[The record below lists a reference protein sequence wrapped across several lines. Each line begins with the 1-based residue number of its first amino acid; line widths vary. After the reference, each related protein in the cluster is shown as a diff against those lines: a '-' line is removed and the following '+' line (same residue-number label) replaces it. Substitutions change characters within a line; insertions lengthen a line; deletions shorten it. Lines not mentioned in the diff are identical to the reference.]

1 MDRKDFWEGRTST
14 HGLVG
19 QMTWLEK
26 KEQAALAMQTRYRM
40 VRERRKFLHHMRR
53 AAAATTLQRSWRR
66 MVRLRKHMAAITLQR
81 KWRAVV
87 ERRRKHMAE
96 AILVN
101 EMEREEGEKEARKVA
116 EEEGQKKGEEKPLG
130 ERESMRSD
138 TGTEPLAQTFAR
150 RERRSYNFKRPS
162 YLSIP
167 SPSWEKARKVI
178 KGIKEFFHRGSSS
191 AGRERA
197 EGGDSRGGPNRELEK
212 NKAAKEVEEKAK
224 RDAEEGGKRREE
236 REDKELAQE
245 EMRAGPL
252 DGRQLK
258 LSPGRHPDKPDK

>member
-1 MDRKDFWEGRTST
+1 
-14 HGLVG
+14 
-19 QMTWLEK
+19 
-26 KEQAALAMQTRYRM
+26 
-40 VRERRKFLHHMRR
+40 
-53 AAAATTLQRSWRR
+53 
-66 MVRLRKHMAAITLQR
+66 MAAITLQR

-87 ERRRKHMAE
+87 ERRKHMAE

-116 EEEGQKKGEEKPLG
+116 EEDGQKKGEEKPLG
-130 ERESMRSD
+130 ERESMKPD
-138 TGTEPLAQTFAR
+138 TGTESLAQTFAR
-150 RERRSYNFKRPS
+150 HEHRSYNFKRPS
-162 YLSIP
+162 YLSIS
-167 SPSWEKARKVI
+167 SPRKVI
-178 KGIKEFFHRGSSS
+178 KGIKEFFHNFSFAR
-191 AGRERA
+191 RERV

-224 RDAEEGGKRREE
+224 REAEEGGKRREE

>member
-1 MDRKDFWEGRTST
+1 MK
-14 HGLVG
+14 L
-19 QMTWLEK
+19 
-26 KEQAALAMQTRYRM
+26 
-40 VRERRKFLHHMRR
+40 RR
-53 AAAATTLQRSWRR
+53 
-66 MVRLRKHMAAITLQR
+66 HMAAITLQR

-101 EMEREEGEKEARKVA
+101 EIEREEGEKEARKVA
-116 EEEGQKKGEEKPLG
+116 EEDGQKKGEEKPLG
-130 ERESMRSD
+130 ERESMRPD
-138 TGTEPLAQTFAR
+138 TGSEPLAQTFAR
-150 RERRSYNFKRPS
+150 HARRSYNFKKPS
-162 YLSIP
+162 YFSIP
-167 SPSWEKARKVI
+167 SPRKVI
-178 KGIKEFFHRGSSS
+178 KGIREFLHIGSSS

-212 NKAAKEVEEKAK
+212 NKAAKKVEEKAK
-224 RDAEEGGKRREE
+224 REAEEGGKRREE